1 MTVIHLS
8 SNGSLKDVHASAV
21 ILVENAQRLGDDLLV
36 FVISEILVSKRTHQR
51 YKHRQWLWPFD
62 FSYSSF

>member
-51 YKHRQWLWPFD
+51 YKHRQ
-62 FSYSSF
+62 